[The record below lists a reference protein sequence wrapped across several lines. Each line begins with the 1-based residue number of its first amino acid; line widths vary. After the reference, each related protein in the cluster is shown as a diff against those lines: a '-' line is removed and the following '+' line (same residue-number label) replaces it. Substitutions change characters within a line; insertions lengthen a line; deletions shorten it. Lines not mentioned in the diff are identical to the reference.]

1 MTLNELVDGLIKH
14 LEEHRRNLKIIV
26 ELRYELEK
34 WQSVAVSAIP
44 EEGLIAALNAYDA
57 RKEIVTWN

>member
-14 LEEHRRNLKIIV
+14 LEEHRRNIKMIV

-34 WQSVAVSAIP
+34 WQSVAMSAIP
-44 EEGLIAALNAYDA
+44 EEGLIVSLDAYDYEHKNEA
-57 RKEIVTWN
+57 

>member
-14 LEEHRRNLKIIV
+14 LEEHRRNIKMIV

-34 WQSVAVSAIP
+34 WQCVAVSAIP
-44 EEGLIAALNAYDA
+44 EEGLIASLDAYDYEHKNEA
-57 RKEIVTWN
+57 

>member
-14 LEEHRRNLKIIV
+14 LEEHRRNMKMIL

-34 WQSVAVSAIP
+34 WQSVAISAIP
-44 EEGLIAALNAYDA
+44 EEGLVASLNAYDYRHQNEA
-57 RKEIVTWN
+57 

>member
-14 LEEHRRNLKIIV
+14 LEEHRRNIKMIA

-34 WQSVAVSAIP
+34 WQSVAMSAIP
-44 EEGLIAALNAYDA
+44 EEGLVASLNAYDYRHENEA
-57 RKEIVTWN
+57 

>member
-1 MTLNELVDGLIKH
+1 MSLNELVDGLIKH
-14 LEEHRRNLKIIV
+14 LEDHRRDIKMIL

-44 EEGLIAALNAYDA
+44 EEGLVASLEAYDY
-57 RKEIVTWN
+57 RHKNDC

>member
-1 MTLNELVDGLIKH
+1 MSLNELVDGLIKH
-14 LEEHRRNLKIIV
+14 LEDHRRDIKMIL

-44 EEGLIAALNAYDA
+44 EEGLIASLNAYDYHH
-57 RKEIVTWN
+57 KNDC

>member
-44 EEGLIAALNAYDA
+44 EEGLIASLDAYDYEHKNEA
-57 RKEIVTWN
+57 